1 MRECGMLLPVASLP
15 SKYGIGAFSKE
26 AYGFIDTL
34 KKAGQHYWQILP
46 LGPTS
51 YGDSPYQSFSA
62 FAGNPYF
69 INLDRLVEEGLLTEA
84 ECTAAD
90 FGDNP
95 RKIDFGKLYL
105 NRFPLLRRAYGRW
118 KEKGHTAAEA
128 KGRLWPETVEYCFY
142 MAVKNRYEG
151 RTWTLWDK
159 DIRLRKQEA
168 MEALQHE
175 LADET
180 GFYAF
185 LQIKFEEQWSAL
197 KSYANEKGIRIILD
211 LVVNHTSD
219 KHPWF
224 TEAKKGKENLYHDYY
239 IWKDTIP
246 NNWGSSFG
254 GPAWEYVEETAQY
267 YLHLFAKEQPD
278 LNWENPKVRKEVQEI
293 LRFWLE
299 KGIDGFRMDVI
310 TLISK
315 DPAYPDGPVIQN
327 KAYGSYYAGCAS
339 GPHVHEYL
347 QEMNREVLSKYDI
360 MTVGE
365 APHTSA
371 DEAAPYTASDRH
383 ELNMVFH
390 FDHMHLDYD
399 ENGKYAKNR
408 VKLTDLKEVMTKWQ
422 DTMHECDGWNSLY
435 WSNHDQAR
443 AVSRFG
449 NESEP
454 YRVKSA
460 KMLGTILH
468 MMQGTPY
475 IYEGEEL
482 GMTNAHFESIDE
494 YKDVE
499 ALDIFRDFTERKGFS
514 EKDTLELLG
523 LKSRDNARTPMQW
536 DNTVNAGFTEGT
548 PWIGVNKNCK
558 EINVE
563 QCLAD
568 QDSIFYYYQKLIQLR
583 HEMPIITDGVY
594 ELLDKENESVYA
606 YLRKGEKET
615 LLVVGNFTD
624 KTINY
629 HIEEKVQAK
638 KSRLLI
644 SNYNAAETFER
655 DLSLE
660 PYGAC
665 VYLLEAEK

>member
-1 MRECGMLLPVASLP
+1 MNNQTAWWKKSVVYQIYPKSFYDSDGDGFGDLNGIREKLSYLEKLGVDVIWLNPIYESPQVDNGYDISNYKKIEPQLGTMEDFDMLL
-15 SKYGIGAFSKE
+15 KE
-26 AYGFIDTL
+26 A
-34 KKAGQHYWQILP
+34 H
-46 LGPTS
+46 
-51 YGDSPYQSFSA
+51 
-62 FAGNPYF
+62 
-69 INLDRLVEEGLLTEA
+69 
-84 ECTAAD
+84 
-90 FGDNP
+90 
-95 RKIDFGKLYL
+95 
-105 NRFPLLRRAYGRW
+105 
-118 KEKGHTAAEA
+118 
-128 KGRLWPETVEYCFY
+128 
-142 MAVKNRYEG
+142 
-151 RTWTLWDK
+151 
-159 DIRLRKQEA
+159 
-168 MEALQHE
+168 
-175 LADET
+175 
-180 GFYAF
+180 
-185 LQIKFEEQWSAL
+185 
-197 KSYANEKGIRIILD
+197 EKGIRIILD

-224 TEAKKGKENLYHDYY
+224 TEAKKGKENPYHDYY

-339 GPHVHEYL
+339 GPRVHEYL

-482 GMTNAHFESIDE
+482 GMTNVRFDRIEDYRDIE
-494 YKDVE
+494 TLNMYRGRLE
-499 ALDIFRDFTERKGFS
+499 AGAEKEDIMNAVYA
-514 EKDTLELLG
+514 
-523 LKSRDNARTPMQW
+523 KSRDNARTPMQW
-536 DNTVNAGFTEGT
+536 NAQDNAGFTTGI
-548 PWIGVNKNCK
+548 PWLGVNPNYK
-558 EINVE
+558 EINAE
-563 QCLAD
+563 KESKD
-568 QDSIFYYYQKLIQLR
+568 PDSVYQFYRRLIRLR
-583 HEMPIITDGVY
+583 KTYPVFTDGKF
-594 ELLDKENESVYA
+594 ELLLPEDEQIFAYTRTDRETELLVCANFMKEPAKCSLPAQWQDAEILIHNYKGAVADELRPYEAVML
-606 YLRKGEKET
+606 LRKRQGK
-615 LLVVGNFTD
+615 
-624 KTINY
+624 
-629 HIEEKVQAK
+629 
-638 KSRLLI
+638 
-644 SNYNAAETFER
+644 
-655 DLSLE
+655 
-660 PYGAC
+660 
-665 VYLLEAEK
+665 

>member
-1 MRECGMLLPVASLP
+1 MEKRWWKESVVYQIYPRSFCDSNGD
-15 SKYGIGAFSKE
+15 GIGDLN
-26 AYGFIDTL
+26 GIT
-34 KKAGQHYWQILP
+34 
-46 LGPTS
+46 
-51 YGDSPYQSFSA
+51 
-62 FAGNPYF
+62 
-69 INLDRLVEEGLLTEA
+69 
-84 ECTAAD
+84 
-90 FGDNP
+90 
-95 RKIDFGKLYL
+95 GKLDYL
-105 NRFPLLRRAYGRW
+105 
-118 KEKGHTAAEA
+118 KELGIDVIWLSPVYKSPNDDNGYDISDYQAIMDEFGTMEDFDRMLATA
-128 KGRLWPETVEYCFY
+128 
-142 MAVKNRYEG
+142 
-151 RTWTLWDK
+151 
-159 DIRLRKQEA
+159 
-168 MEALQHE
+168 H
-175 LADET
+175 
-180 GFYAF
+180 
-185 LQIKFEEQWSAL
+185 
-197 KSYANEKGIRIILD
+197 EKGIKIMMD

-219 KHPWF
+219 EHKWF
-224 TEAKKGKENLYHDYY
+224 IESRKSTDNPYRDYY
-239 IWKDTIP
+239 IWRPAKEDGSLP
-246 NNWGSSFG
+246 NNWGSCFS
-254 GPAWEYVEETAQY
+254 GPAWEYDKTTDMY
-267 YLHLFAKEQPD
+267 FLHLFSKKQPD
-278 LNWENPKVRKEVQEI
+278 LNWDNPAVRQDV
-293 LRFWLE
+293 FDMMNWWLK
-299 KGIDGFRMDVI
+299 KGVDGFRMDVI
-310 TLISK
+310 SLISK
-315 DPAYPDGPVIQN
+315 EPGLPDKEPGIN
-327 KAYGSYYAGCAS
+327 GYATFNVSAN

-347 QEMNREVLSKYDI
+347 QEMRQKALNNADTI
-360 MTVGE
+360 TVGE
-365 APHTSA
+365 CSGVTLEEAKKYARS
-371 DEAAPYTASDRH
+371 DEK
-383 ELNMVFH
+383 ELNMVFQ
-390 FDHMHLDYD
+390 FEHMDVDSD
-399 ENGKYAKNR
+399 EKAGKWTTRKMDLRNL
-408 VKLTDLKEVMTKWQ
+408 KKILTRWQ
-422 DTMHECDGWNSLY
+422 KGLQDIAWNSLY
-435 WSNHDQAR
+435 WENHDQPR
-443 AVSRFG
+443 SVSRFG
-449 NESEP
+449 NDNP
-454 YRVKSA
+454 AYRETSA
-460 KMLGTILH
+460 KMLATCLH